1 MIHNYNPSIQEAE
14 AGGLPRV
21 PGQPRLQCET
31 LSQNQQTNKQTN
43 SEGQACA
50 IDSCNPIIQEAKAG
64 EFQVE
69 AAWATQ

>member
-1 MIHNYNPSIQEAE
+1 MIHNYNPSIWEAE

-21 PGQPRLQCET
+21 PGQPGLQCET
-31 LSQNQQTNKQTN
+31 LSQNQQTN